1 MLSGLIFSAPG
12 SVTVENSGIVNIR
25 IENNTGMRANI
36 RFYGT
41 GLTIDPHL
49 LSVPAG
55 FKSNSYPIRVWTE
68 GGTKT
73 LYYDLDTG
81 NCLTRRSTTV
91 YSTAAEQE
99 EEQKGGE
106 EQNNQQAE
114 QVDVF
119 GSIASGFAVLGANSF
134 LLGLLV
140 LAVLVV
146 VFGFV
151 FAMRYRIEPWQR
163 H

>member
-1 MLSGLIFSAPG
+1 M
-12 SVTVENSGIVNIR
+12 
-25 IENNTGMRANI
+25 
-36 RFYGT
+36 
-41 GLTIDPHL
+41 
-49 LSVPAG
+49 
-55 FKSNSYPIRVWTE
+55 
-68 GGTKT
+68 
-73 LYYDLDTG
+73 
-81 NCLTRRSTTV
+81 TRRSTTV